1 MDVERKATIPTAKEN
16 NVKLAAIT
24 NTRQPL
30 ELLRDTETWLRRP
43 SVALLSRVLP
53 AKISKKLQDTSF
65 LAEELLQ
72 DLANIDL
79 KNISDF
85 ELQPARINI
94 GLTFVGFAALMILVL
109 LLYISTLDPQ
119 LNTVEQIRKYWYQY
133 IWFVSLGV
141 TGMFLLGRE
150 VMRSQNRR

>member
-1 MDVERKATIPTAKEN
+1 MEVEQED
-16 NVKLAAIT
+16 NVKLAQT
-24 NTRQPL
+24 TDTRQPL
-30 ELLRDTETWLRRP
+30 ELLRDTEAWLRRP
-43 SVALLSRVLP
+43 TVAVLSRILSP
-53 AKISKKLQDTSF
+53 KISKKLQNTSF

-72 DLANIDL
+72 DLAKIDL
-79 KNISDF
+79 KSISDF

-109 LLYISTLDPQ
+109 LLYINTLDPQ

-133 IWFVSLGV
+133 VWFVSLGV

-150 VMRSQNRR
+150 VIRSQNQR